1 MVGRK
6 KDRSSKKAMVKKAMV
21 KKAAAKQLKVH
32 TSREYINDSDEEE
45 HSLIEGD
52 ETD

>member
-1 MVGRK
+1 MVGQK
-6 KDRSSKKAMVKKAMV
+6 KDRSSKKAMV